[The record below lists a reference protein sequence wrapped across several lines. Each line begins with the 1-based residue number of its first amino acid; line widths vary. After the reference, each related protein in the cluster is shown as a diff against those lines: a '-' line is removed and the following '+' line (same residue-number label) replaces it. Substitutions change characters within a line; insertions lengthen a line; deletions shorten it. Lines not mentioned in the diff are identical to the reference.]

1 MRRVLG
7 ISSVLT
13 LNDIGRIDFVHT
25 RRIGHR
31 LVPGWCR
38 LLPKAIAL
46 PFPDQVPLRSGISSC
61 ARGSSYGAKL
71 HQREHETPHRFP
83 PLRSTRLPPNL
94 PFAPV
99 PTVGAHGCALA
110 LL

>member
-13 LNDIGRIDFVHT
+13 LNDIGRIDFVHA

-31 LVPGWCR
+31 LGPTRGWCR
-38 LLPKAIAL
+38 LLPKTIAL
-46 PFPDQVPLRSGISSC
+46 RFPDQVPLRSGISSC
-61 ARGSSYGAKL
+61 ARGSNYGAKQ
-71 HQREHETPHRFP
+71 HQREKKH
-83 PLRSTRLPPNL
+83 LMRLPPNL

-99 PTVGAHGCALA
+99 PTEAA
-110 LL
+110 